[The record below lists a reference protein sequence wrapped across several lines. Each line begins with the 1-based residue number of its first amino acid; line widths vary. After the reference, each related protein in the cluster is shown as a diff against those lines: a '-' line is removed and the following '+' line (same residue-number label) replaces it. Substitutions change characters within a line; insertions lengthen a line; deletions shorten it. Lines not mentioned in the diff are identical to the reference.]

1 MSVYIVFETTQ
12 QRRPPTVDTPE
23 RSLPVAQLTSLPL
36 VTQAEH
42 SRPPLYKAAA
52 GIYTD
57 AREVIAPSAFR
68 FTAGELARLMAY
80 KAAIAAG
87 LNTDQ
92 RGRGEPKA

>member
-1 MSVYIVFETTQ
+1 
-12 QRRPPTVDTPE
+12 
-23 RSLPVAQLTSLPL
+23 
-36 VTQAEH
+36 
-42 SRPPLYKAAA
+42 LYKAAA